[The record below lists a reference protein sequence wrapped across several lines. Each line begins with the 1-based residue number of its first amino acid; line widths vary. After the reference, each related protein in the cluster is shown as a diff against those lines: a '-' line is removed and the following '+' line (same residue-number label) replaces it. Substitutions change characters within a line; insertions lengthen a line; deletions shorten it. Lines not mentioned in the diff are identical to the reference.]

1 MTYQEFV
8 EKIKTKV
15 QKEMIPNLFDS
26 MEFYPEGFTSNDPE
40 VLEFIVLSNS
50 QLGDREA
57 SPWLKS
63 DMIVL
68 MKGQDAV
75 KRQRLFLRDL
85 YKNAEKCG
93 FDAAFE
99 ELCQLAERFVDI
111 DSSVIDA
118 RSTAEYDKIREHLII
133 RPLNYSLHMQDLQG
147 CVYKKFSD
155 FALVLY
161 QLMGNSSGTLLS
173 SKIKREEMKLWNVDE
188 EMVMKNAL
196 ENSMRLF
203 PPCVG
208 NQKTGET
215 MNFFE
220 DNFSKEDIIAV
231 MLNERSILLST
242 TVTSNGALAI
252 FYPGVI
258 EKMMKLMGGPFLAA
272 FMNVNDVMI
281 FDLTSKLARKYA
293 DSAKK
298 SDMMGEMLSGRLYLC
313 DERGI
318 TVKN

>member
-1 MTYQEFV
+1 
-8 EKIKTKV
+8 
-15 QKEMIPNLFDS
+15 
-26 MEFYPEGFTSNDPE
+26 
-40 VLEFIVLSNS
+40 
-50 QLGDREA
+50 
-57 SPWLKS
+57 
-63 DMIVL
+63 
-68 MKGQDAV
+68 
-75 KRQRLFLRDL
+75 
-85 YKNAEKCG
+85 
-93 FDAAFE
+93 
-99 ELCQLAERFVDI
+99 
-111 DSSVIDA
+111 
-118 RSTAEYDKIREHLII
+118 
-133 RPLNYSLHMQDLQG
+133 
-147 CVYKKFSD
+147 
-155 FALVLY
+155 
-161 QLMGNSSGTLLS
+161 
-173 SKIKREEMKLWNVDE
+173 
-188 EMVMKNAL
+188 
-196 ENSMRLF
+196 
-203 PPCVG
+203 
-208 NQKTGET
+208 

-242 TVTSNGALAI
+242 TVTSNVALAI